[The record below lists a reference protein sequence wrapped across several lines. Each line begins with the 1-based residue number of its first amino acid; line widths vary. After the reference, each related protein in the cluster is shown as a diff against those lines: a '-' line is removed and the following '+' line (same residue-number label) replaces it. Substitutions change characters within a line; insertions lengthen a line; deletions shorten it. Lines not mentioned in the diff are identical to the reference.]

1 MAEKILS
8 WNIDGKP
15 YYQSDF
21 DIKWKNTPDVDLV
34 KQHGEY
40 KSRFQQGAYSSGS
53 RIAVLTNR
61 MPQNFNI
68 TKYKAIDSTI
78 HTAFHNAKALEKE
91 LANRK
96 IDFKPIEL
104 KIPVR
109 ENVSKF
115 KTKTN
120 IIKTLLSNVK
130 KLGPALKNI
139 KGLSVLGP
147 LTGLGYAADILGPT
161 NIMDFKDAKITPSE
175 KTTPQTERFREGGIA
190 DINYLTRRL

>member
-1 MAEKILS
+1 MVDSLLESQGKILA

-21 DIKWKNTPDVDLV
+21 GIKWKNTLDADLI

-40 KSRFQQGAYSSGS
+40 KSRFQSGAYASGS
-53 RIAVLTNR
+53 RIAVLTNS

-68 TKYKAIDSTI
+68 TKYKAIDNTI
-78 HTAFHNAKALEKE
+78 HMAFHNAKALEKE
-91 LANRK
+91 LINRGIK
-96 IDFKPIEL
+96 FNPIEL

-109 ENVSKF
+109 EKVSKF

-130 KLGPALKNI
+130 KLGPVLKGTSSFSG
-139 KGLSVLGP
+139 KVLPIVGP
-147 LTGLGYAADILGPT
+147 LLQIREMKKQYESLMEPREPT
-161 NIMDFKDAKITPSE
+161 I
-175 KTTPQTERFREGGIA
+175 
-190 DINYLTRRL
+190 Y